1 MRNTIESILSYLV
14 IISALQYGV
23 FVSIALNFSF
33 SPQQMASPGMV
44 IIFITTCALNIVK
57 LREKTSSRALYAL
70 SVFTNI
76 LCLSYSSALSCQDP
90 HIGKV
95 ITTIL
100 MGVISLSSIWGLF
113 VYPTKISQDNVKEQY
128 SRATP

>member
-1 MRNTIESILSYLV
+1 MRNTIESILNYLV

-23 FVSIALNFSF
+23 FISIAFNFSF
-33 SPQQMASPGMV
+33 SPQQMSSPGMV
-44 IIFITTCALNIVK
+44 IIFITACALNIVK
-57 LREKTSSRALYAL
+57 LRDKASSRALYAL
-70 SVFTNI
+70 SVFTNV
-76 LCLSYSSALSCQDP
+76 LCLSYSSAMSCQDP

-100 MGVISLSSIWGLF
+100 MGAITLSSMWGWF
-113 VYPTKISQDNVKEQY
+113 VYPTKIIKEHY